1 MFVYTTCGDR
11 ASAAEAR
18 MTLSF
23 VLLVLILLLVMGYV
37 RKAGTEEL
45 V

>member
-1 MFVYTTCGDR
+1 
-11 ASAAEAR
+11 
-18 MTLSF
+18 LSF
-23 VLLVLILLLVMGYV
+23 TLMASILILVTIYV